1 MSSVPFIFIHI
12 GETQFPTYVNISL
25 AQCHRWN
32 PTNPIYFISNKIH
45 AMQINLAYV
54 NHIFLEDIKQTDKH
68 QIFNHIS
75 GLDKGFRD
83 GFWKYTTE
91 RLFVLEDF
99 CIQYSISEAY
109 HIENDNMVYFN
120 STELIDQFRKVNGL
134 SSPALSQSENTFGI
148 LYMNNISTLGEL
160 TTSLLYNKSNTNEM
174 GLGSKFFNTNT
185 STTSFLPSIPPIDT
199 NLTSS
204 EKRYISDNIDGFKGV
219 FDPAQYGQWLGGI
232 DPRNGD
238 AEKTKPLTFS
248 NTCARIEA
256 HKFTYV
262 AVLESCG
269 LNRIHI
275 QESTLNIDYPIY
287 VIHVH
292 SKNCSGFFI

>member
-12 GETQFPTYVNISL
+12 GETHYPTYVSVSL

-45 AMQINLAYV
+45 ASHIDLPYV
-54 NHIFLEDIKQTDKH
+54 QHIFLEDIKQTDKH

-75 GLDKGFRD
+75 GLDRGFRD

-91 RLFVLEDF
+91 RLFVFEDF
-99 CIQYSISEAY
+99 CIQYDIGEAY

-120 STELIDQFRKVNGL
+120 SVELIDQFRKVNGL

-148 LYMNNISTLGEL
+148 LYMNNITILGEL
-160 TTSLLYNKSNTNEM
+160 TGFLLYNRENANEM
-174 GLGSKFFNTNT
+174 ILGSKFFNAHNT
-185 STTSFLPSIPPIDT
+185 KTSFLPSIPPIDK
-199 NLTSS
+199 NLTDD
-204 EKRYISDNIDGFKGV
+204 EKRYISANIDGFKGV

-238 AEKTKPLTFS
+238 AEKSKPLVFS

-256 HKFTYV
+256 NKFTYV
-262 AVLESCG
+262 AVSETCG

-292 SKNCSGFFI
+292 SKNCSGFLI

>member
-12 GETQFPTYVNISL
+12 GETQYPSFVSVSL

-32 PTNPIYFISNKIH
+32 PTNPIYFISNRIH
-45 AMQINLAYV
+45 ATHINFPYV
-54 NHIFLEDIKQTDKH
+54 QHIFLEDIKQTDKH

-91 RLFVLEDF
+91 RLFVFEDF
-99 CIQYSISEAY
+99 CIQHNIKEAY

-134 SSPALSQSENTFGI
+134 SSPALSNSENSFGI
-148 LYMNNISTLGEL
+148 LYLNNIDTLGEL
-160 TTSLLYNKSNTNEM
+160 TTSLLYNRDNENEM
-174 GLGSKFFNTNT
+174 HLGSKFFNAHKT
-185 STTSFLPSIPPIDT
+185 TTSFLPSIPPIDA
-199 NLTSS
+199 NLTDG
-204 EKRYISDNIDGFKGV
+204 EKRYISDNIEGFKGV

-238 AEKTKPLTFS
+238 AEKSKPLTFS
-248 NTCARIEA
+248 NTRARIEA
-256 HKFTYV
+256 NMFMYSV
-262 AVLESCG
+262 VQESCG

-275 QESTLNIDYPIY
+275 QESALNVDYPIY
-287 VIHVH
+287 IIHVH
-292 SKNCSGFFI
+292 SKNCRGFFI